1 MFFPFA
7 TTDFCGSFDDNIATL
22 NVNLEIFRKF
32 LLVSFT
38 CEFINKTRFSFFIS
52 QGVALVTTACH
63 PLLAFIRHVQKR
75 S

>member
-52 QGVALVTTACH
+52 
-63 PLLAFIRHVQKR
+63 
-75 S
+75 